1 MKRPFLFFFLFLF
14 LAHVIHS
21 SEISF
26 ETPFESFKWFKTLN
40 KKALDLNSSVNQ
52 KEIEK
57 FENLLNEYENTTFK
71 NVSHNTTYKID
82 LSVTRYFLKV
92 KNPLDSFQYEVQRL
106 SKGSYDFNKIY
117 SLIESSFSLEELFNM
132 TQVNYAQRG
141 SDNIEQAVKLYV
153 KSEIDKQSVDVYTL
167 IDKSINKNEIVALMF
182 VSPHGVDRKI
192 IFFLCRKPNYS
203 HLLLGFR
210 LLSHLKKNRSGKYI
224 LTALRDSP
232 LPSLYGKFG
241 FQEDKGLHRIYS
253 NLFPEQLFM
262 SGILGE

>member
-1 MKRPFLFFFLFLF
+1 MKRPLLFFYLFLF
-14 LAHVIHS
+14 LANVINA

-26 ETPFESFKWFKTLN
+26 ETPFESFKWFKALN
-40 KKALDLNSSVNQ
+40 KKALDLNSSGNE

-57 FENLLNEYENTTFK
+57 FEALLNEYENTTFK
-71 NVSHNTTYKID
+71 NASHNTTHKID
-82 LSVTRYFLKV
+82 LSVTRYFLKA
-92 KNPLDSFQYEVQRL
+92 KNPLDSFQYEVQKL
-106 SKGSYDFNKIY
+106 SKGAYDFDKIY

-132 TQVNYAQRG
+132 AQVNYAQRG
-141 SDNIEQAVKLYV
+141 GDNITQTVKLYV
-153 KSEIDKQSVDVYTL
+153 KSEIDKHCVDVYTL

-192 IFFLCRKPNYS
+192 IFFVCRKPNYS

-210 LLSHLKKNRSGKYI
+210 LLSYLKENRFGKYI

-232 LPSLYGKFG
+232 LPTLYEKFG
-241 FQEDKGLHRIYS
+241 FQEDKGLHRIYRH
-253 NLFPEQLFM
+253 LFPKQLFM